1 MIEKREKGLKFWR
14 LKGKRNILFGIHDGE
29 GEMAGEGE
37 LRRESDRIGA
47 PRGDGMA
54 PNGER
59 RRRRRRNEEENKKGI
74 FLCVLN

>member
-1 MIEKREKGLKFWR
+1 
-14 LKGKRNILFGIHDGE
+14 
-29 GEMAGEGE
+29 MAGEGE

-74 FLCVLN
+74 FFVCFELKIVWTLNDPLIR